1 MATPPPP
8 NPELEKMIK
17 DSKTES
23 KLNWGGKSLTDDDM
37 ATIAYYL
44 LKDNKVSRV
53 SNEKLICAISRFFYK
68 IGHLPCPKFVTS
80 VHCFISD
87 DTVPS
92 TFSQEIFSFLTVRN
106 FQRITGID
114 V

>member
-1 MATPPPP
+1 
-8 NPELEKMIK
+8 MIE

-23 KLNWGGKSLTDDDM
+23 ELDWWYKSLTDDDM

-53 SNEKLICAISRFFYK
+53 LNEKLTCAIYRFFYK
-68 IGHLPCPKFVTS
+68 IGRLPCQKFVIS
-80 VHCFISD
+80 VHCSISD

-92 TFSQEIFSFLTVRN
+92 TFSQEMFSFVTVTI
-106 FQRITGID
+106 FQ
-114 V
+114 